1 MLQQKVKMKTNQYSD
16 AVLIFP
22 PQWSVLQPYLS
33 LPSLTAYLRREGI
46 TVNQYDLNID
56 FFHEVLSAEFLEPMC
71 LGLQDIYYD
80 LSNRSTLTPDEQSK
94 LYRIFLILPEFDSVL
109 AGIED
114 AKRVLQSETFYTI
127 QEKSH
132 HYSLINTAFNIIN
145 LFCYVKVSLDTMDF
159 PVDTDSLD
167 DVIKYLRPHKN
178 RLLSLM
184 EEQVKKVMS
193 LQKCKVAGI
202 SLNNSTQFIPALTMA
217 AYIKENYPDIHVT
230 IGGNLLTRCV
240 EGLIKRKD
248 FFDLFA
254 DSVVLYEGEKPL
266 LELVRAVKAGKS
278 PDRVPN
284 LLYADKEVIMTARCQ
299 SPDINSLPTP
309 DFDGLDFNKYFSPR
323 LIIPL
328 LTARGCYW
336 GKCTFCDHSHVYG
349 NNYQERKAS
358 LVVDD
363 IRTLEKK
370 YATSK
375 FTLADEAISPQ
386 AAKKLSE
393 EILRSGTEVRMIAQA
408 RLEAAFSEDICNLM
422 YRAGFRWAFTGLESG
437 SDRLLKSMN
446 KGIDA
451 TSAREVISRFHQA
464 GILVHVFMIAGFPGE
479 TEQDRKD
486 SADFVFNNL
495 NCIISVGESTFSVGR
510 YSPIGRNPSM
520 HGVRI
525 IPSGRDET
533 FTYAHDFEYL
543 TNQSKSKVL
552 DQRDEFSK
560 TVREKLE
567 LGYLCSEFFREQ
579 LFLYTEHYSY
589 PELIGIEK
597 NYQGYVKKLV
607 GITRG
612 TEERPGPEMKPRLRK
627 GNYLIKSNFNIVEIV
642 EVLEGKTKKTLL
654 PEDSWILYNFYGQEC
669 IRLNASAGYIIDL
682 CDGAKSIEQISV
694 EYSKFFKS
702 NIDSA
707 KEVVLDFFND
717 FRINRLLDFNE

>member
-1 MLQQKVKMKTNQYSD
+1 MKTNQYSD
-16 AVLIFP
+16 VVLIFP
-22 PQWSVLQPYLS
+22 PQWSVLQPYLG

-71 LGLQDIYYD
+71 AGLRDIYNN
-80 LSNRSTLTPDEQSK
+80 LSGRSSLTPYEQSE

-109 AGIED
+109 VGIED
-114 AKRVLQSETFYTI
+114 AKRALQSDSFYNI
-127 QEKSH
+127 QEKSQ

-167 DVIKYLRPHKN
+167 EVIKYIRPHRN

-184 EEQVKKVMS
+184 ENQVKRVMS

-202 SLNNSTQFIPALTMA
+202 SLNNSTQFIPALAMA
-217 AYIKENYPDIHVT
+217 AYIKENYPDVHVT

-240 EGLIKRKD
+240 EGLINRKD

-266 LELVRAVKAGKS
+266 LELIRAVKAGE
-278 PDRVPN
+278 PLDRVPN
-284 LLYADKEVIMTARCQ
+284 LLYADKEVLMTPRCQ

-309 DFDGLDFNKYFSPR
+309 DFDGLDFNRYFSPR

-328 LTARGCYW
+328 LTSRGCYW
-336 GKCTFCDHSHVYG
+336 GKCTFCDHSHIYG

-363 IRTLEKK
+363 IRTLGKK
-370 YATSK
+370 YATNK

-393 EILRSGTEVRMIAQA
+393 EILRSGINVRMIAQA

-437 SDRLLKSMN
+437 SDKILRSMN
-446 KGIDA
+446 KGINA
-451 TSAREVISRFHQA
+451 KSAREVISRFHHA

-479 TEQDRKD
+479 TEQDHKD
-486 SADFVFNNL
+486 SNDFILTNL
-495 NCIISVGESTFSVGR
+495 NCITSVGEATFSVGR
-510 YSPIGRNPSM
+510 YSQIGRNPSM
-520 HGVRI
+520 HGIRI
-525 IPSGRDET
+525 LPSERDDT
-533 FTYAHDFEYL
+533 FSYAYDFEYL
-543 TNQSKSKVL
+543 TGQSRSKVL
-552 DQRDEFSK
+552 DQRNKFSE
-560 TVREKLE
+560 TVREKLN
-567 LGYLCSEFFREQ
+567 LGYLCSNFFREQ
-579 LFLYTEHYSY
+579 LFLYTEHYKY
-589 PELIGIEK
+589 PELISIEK
-597 NYQGYVKKLV
+597 NYQDYVKNLV

-612 TEERPGPEMKPRLRK
+612 TEEGPGPELKPRLRK
-627 GNYLIKSNFNIVEIV
+627 GNYLVKSKFDIVELV
-642 EVLEGKTKKTLL
+642 EILEGKTKKNLL
-654 PEDSWILYNFYGQEC
+654 PEDSWILYNFYGLEC
-669 IRLNASAGYIIDL
+669 IRLNASAGYIISL
-682 CDGAKSIEQISV
+682 CDSAKSIEQISR
-694 EYSKFFKS
+694 EYSQSFKS
-702 NIDSA
+702 NIDNA
-707 KEVVLDFFND
+707 REIVLNFFND
-717 FRINRLLDFNE
+717 FKINRLFDFSE